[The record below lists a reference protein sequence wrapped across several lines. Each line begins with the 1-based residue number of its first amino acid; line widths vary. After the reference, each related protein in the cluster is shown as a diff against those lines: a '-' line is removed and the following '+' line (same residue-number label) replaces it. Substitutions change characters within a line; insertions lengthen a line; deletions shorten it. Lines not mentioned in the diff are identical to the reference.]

1 MLAHYWSVFFLLGLL
16 VVMAFA
22 WKRFNDPS
30 FPNRETLPR
39 TVDPLRYLFL
49 KPAYRKAR
57 LTYVI
62 ALLLLYS
69 LLVGP
74 GPKIAPAL
82 GSIGIKD
89 FPPEGW
95 ALVAALILTGVG
107 LTPDSFKWLNKV
119 EEQLRQWVHAWFL
132 VPDGIEST
140 IGVLED
146 AQYDPPPSQ
155 LNFIQSPRKEKV
167 QEDLKAPPETL
178 RHRWARATFLVTS
191 LKQMNAGA
199 AAHPL
204 RRAEFE
210 PFKEDFEAILEKFR
224 ALKPDVEALGADAAG
239 NDADEQ
245 LSRSVHDLLR
255 RTYAYVSW
263 GVRQQADSDGEVV
276 QTLEE
281 LGFRIPKTA
290 GRRLFDI
297 IAPAV
302 LLIAVITMAFWVTMD
317 AVSWAMEWSAPKRS
331 ESIVYALSSATAAS
345 FMYGWAVYIALKRR
359 SAQVERRVWRERS
372 PRCLTP
378 IAVRAG
384 LVTWAVIIVATIFW
398 GFVETWQSVAGLA
411 QLLISPAGGEP
422 VPFAQWSFLPSRIVT
437 ALPWVLAGS
446 TASAVLANSLGGDVR
461 LTDRTQRVLDAIFL
475 GAAVGIA
482 AGTAQLLQISLMD
495 RFDDQGRSLVDVLP
509 VAAAGFCCGAVIGFK
524 VPWAYRTNLVT
535 PHDPVMTRMLKNL
548 LAQAESTLGSK
559 VAAENWVFT
568 PKNELGGLTPAEAVQ
583 YQTHA
588 TGVGRLLE
596 AEAVRRR
603 EEIRSERPTPVVI
616 EGGSSA
622 GGLPGSIARA

>member
-30 FPNRETLPR
+30 FPNQKTLPR

-57 LTYVI
+57 ITYVI

-82 GSIGIKD
+82 GTVGIKD

-119 EEQLRQWVHAWFL
+119 EEQLRQWVHEWFL
-132 VPDGIEST
+132 VPDGIERT

-146 AQYDPPPSQ
+146 AQYEPPPSQ
-155 LNFIQSPRKEKV
+155 LNFIQSPRKEKI
-167 QEDLKAPPETL
+167 QEDLLKAPQETL
-178 RHRWARATFLVTS
+178 RHRWARATVLVTS
-191 LKQMNAGA
+191 LKQLRAGPVQ
-199 AAHPL
+199 PL

-210 PFKEDFEAILEKFR
+210 PFKEDLEAILEKFR

-239 NDADEQ
+239 NNADEQ
-245 LSRSVHDLLR
+245 LSSSVDDLLR
-255 RTYAYVSW
+255 RTYAYISW
-263 GVRQQADSDGEVV
+263 GVRQQADSDGEVI

-281 LGFRIPKTA
+281 LGFRIPKIG

-302 LLIAVITMAFWVTMD
+302 LFIAVITMLFWVTMD
-317 AVSWAMEWSAPKRS
+317 AVSWAMKWSAPTRS
-331 ESIVYALSSATAAS
+331 ESIVNGLSSATAAS

-359 SAQVERRVWRERS
+359 SAQIERRLWRERS
-372 PRCLTP
+372 PRCLIP

-384 LVTWAVIIVATIFW
+384 LVTWVVIIVATVVW
-398 GFVETWQSVAGLA
+398 GFVETWQSVAGLVH
-411 QLLISPAGGEP
+411 LLISPANAEP

-437 ALPWVLAGS
+437 ALPWLLAGAA
-446 TASAVLANSLGGDVR
+446 ASAVLASSLGGDVR

-475 GAAVGIA
+475 GSAVGFA
-482 AGTAQLLQISLMD
+482 AGTAQLLQISLME
-495 RFDDQGRSLVDVLP
+495 RFDGQARSLVDLLP
-509 VAAAGFCCGAVIGFK
+509 VAGAGFFCGAVIGFK

-535 PHDPVMTRMLKNL
+535 PPDPVMARMLKNL

-568 PKNELGGLTPAEAVQ
+568 PNNELGGLTPAEAVQ

-588 TGVGRLLE
+588 TGVGRLLDTE
-596 AEAVRRR
+596 SACRR
-603 EEIRSERPTPVVI
+603 EEARSERPLPIVI
-616 EGGSSA
+616 EGGRSSGRSA
-622 GGLPGSIARA
+622 A